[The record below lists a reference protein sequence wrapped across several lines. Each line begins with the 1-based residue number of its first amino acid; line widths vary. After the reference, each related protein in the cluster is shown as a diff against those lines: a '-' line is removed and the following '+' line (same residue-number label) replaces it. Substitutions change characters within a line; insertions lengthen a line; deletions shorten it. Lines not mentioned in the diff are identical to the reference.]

1 MRLSPGIISRRW
13 LITLFFPLFCSAQKN
28 DWHSQQLLKWETER
42 IATEAG
48 IVRIN
53 DDLKRTFE
61 NLKKSEWLLSRAR
74 NENNEK
80 AAQAADEAVRVN
92 RETGDRQLTRLKEA
106 RQYLAQLNAVI
117 AALKADPGRAEVLR
131 EQFDMMNN
139 TQVWIKARDSMMAL
153 RYQEPCTFCAELGE
167 TIRTKVPPPPGPPK
181 AFSQLQPGDVILVAR
196 EQKNLGFNMSTL
208 INLGDRLVTGN
219 DSSRASHT
227 LIYLKTV
234 NGKMLFLDNNP
245 GEGAT
250 IITDQQYME
259 KYGGRSADMAR
270 YVGEPLKGDEIKK
283 LYDAAREL
291 AVNEINK
298 KPLFEWGPLRVKGGT
313 TYGVKEGDLVC
324 SEASRFA
331 LVRAIANRE
340 PSAMNPAI
348 PETSDWFKKKIL
360 SIGYSP
366 ADFTKGEYF
375 RIRTLLD

>member
-1 MRLSPGIISRRW
+1 MRLSPGIFSRRG
-13 LITLFFPLFCSAQKN
+13 LIPLLFPLFCSAQPT
-28 DWHSQQLLKWETER
+28 DWYNQQLLKWQ
-42 IATEAG
+42 TEAESANASITRLQQEIKVAEFAKRQSWG
-48 IVRIN
+48 ILCQAQ
-53 DDLKRTFE
+53 DQK
-61 NLKKSEWLLSRAR
+61 
-74 NENNEK
+74 NEK
-80 AAQAADEAVRVN
+80 AIKVAEEAIRVHDQTLSRLYAN
-92 RETGDRQLTRLKEA
+92 IQKASQYQSQLKELIRLA
-106 RQYLAQLNAVI
+106 RQQPQR
-117 AALKADPGRAEVLR
+117 AAALR
-131 EQFDMMNN
+131 EQFDMMIN
-139 TQVWIKARDSMMAL
+139 TEAWVRSRDSMLAF

-181 AFSQLQPGDVILVAR
+181 QFNQLQPGDVILVAR

-234 NGKMLFLDNNP
+234 DGKMLFLDNNP

-313 TYGVKEGDLVC
+313 TYGVAGGDLVC

-331 LVRAIANRE
+331 LVRALGKRE
-340 PSAMNPAI
+340 PSETNPAI
-348 PETSDWFKKKIL
+348 PESSDWFKKKIL

-366 ADFTKGEYF
+366 ADFTKGDYF
-375 RIRTLLD
+375 RIRPLLD